1 MMIEPIEEIRKVPNQ
16 ILRNLLVKRNRVG
29 AETPVGRHDLQ
40 IEQEEANYLK
50 YRGKCKEMS
59 EAAVA
64 ADSTLILVRGHYHC
78 PIWGEQPHWWAKRQ
92 DGTVVDP
99 TKDQFPSK
107 GIGEYVEFNGRVQCS
122 ECGKDM
128 AEEEASYESNYCF
141 CSYECHGRFV
151 GVF

>member
-1 MMIEPIEEIRKVPNQ
+1 MSEQVDIGEFLDIEEGFDAGEWNNAP
-16 ILRNLLVKRNRVG
+16 
-29 AETPVGRHDLQ
+29 TDD
-40 IEQEEANYLK
+40 YSK

-64 ADSTLILVRGHYHC
+64 EDPTLTLVRGHYYC
-78 PIWGEQPHWWAKRQ
+78 PIWGEQPHWWAKAP
-92 DGTVVDP
+92 DGKIVDP

-107 GIGEYVEFNGRVQCS
+107 GIGEYVEFNGRVKCS

>member
-1 MMIEPIEEIRKVPNQ
+1 MLM
-16 ILRNLLVKRNRVG
+16 
-29 AETPVGRHDLQ
+29 
-40 IEQEEANYLK
+40 EQNDYQK

-59 EAAVA
+59 EALVAV
-64 ADSTLILVRGHYHC
+64 DPTLTLVRGHYHC
-78 PIWGEQPHWWAKRQ
+78 LVWGKQPHWWVKRP

-107 GIGEYVEFNGRVQCS
+107 GAGEYVEFDGNIECS
-122 ECGKDM
+122 NCGKPM
-128 AEEEASYESNYCF
+128 KEEDADIEGNYAF